1 MSRPVVLITGSASGI
16 GAATAAKL
24 AGEGYDVVINGPP
37 SGEDI
42 ESRLDAQARELAESG
57 AAILPL
63 VADVREPDQTRGMI
77 EAVER
82 RFGRLDALINNAGF
96 TMARPVEEISVSD
109 WDDHFALHLRAHFD
123 LAVRASRLLKQ
134 ARGAMVNIGSVAG
147 KVGLPGRTV
156 YAAAKS
162 GVEAFTRALACE
174 WAEAGVRVNCV
185 APGTIRTPLIE
196 RNLKLGFL
204 DEKMVLARTPMKRFG
219 TPEEVA
225 GVVHFLLSPAASY
238 VTGQTI
244 YVDGGWTS
252 WGG

>member
-1 MSRPVVLITGSASGI
+1 MMRPVALITGSATGI
-16 GAATAAKL
+16 GAATANHL
-24 AGEGYDVVINGPP
+24 ARSGYDIVTNGPP
-37 SGEDI
+37 GAEDVV
-42 ESRLDAQARELAESG
+42 ERLAAQETELAALG
-57 AAILPL
+57 AQVLPV
-63 VADVREPDQTRGMI
+63 VADVRDPEQTRSLVTG
-77 EAVER
+77 AVER
-82 RFGRLDALINNAGF
+82 FGRIDALVNNAGF
-96 TMARPVEEISVSD
+96 TMAKLVEDISIAD
-109 WDDHFALHLRAHFD
+109 WNDHLALHLRAHFD
-123 LAVRASRLLKQ
+123 LAVLCSSYLK
-134 ARGAMVNIGSVAG
+134 AAEGAVVNIGSVAG

-174 WAEAGVRVNCV
+174 WAADGVRVNCV

-196 RNLKLGFL
+196 RNLRLGFL
-204 DEKMVLARTPMKRFG
+204 SEEMVLARTPMKRFG

-225 GVVHFLLSPAASY
+225 NVVHFLVSPASSY